1 VLRQSDADVA
11 TVIGVG
17 VTLFEA
23 LEAYDILKAEGVA
36 IRVIDLYS
44 IQPIDANALTKAG
57 LETGRLIT
65 VEDHY
70 ETGGIGDAVATAVAP
85 AGLTVRRLAVRDIPR
100 SGKPDELI
108 EKYGISASAI
118 VSAIKEQKK

>member
-1 VLRQSDADVA
+1 K
-11 TVIGVG
+11 
-17 VTLFEA
+17 
-23 LEAYDILKAEGVA
+23 AYDTLKAEGIA

-85 AGLTVRRLAVRDIPR
+85 AGLTVKRLAVQAIPR
-100 SGKPDELI
+100 SGKPGELL

-118 VSAIKEQKK
+118 VSAVREQKAK